1 MLLAQAS
8 SSSSSV
14 SQTLQ
19 DAAAQAAV
27 DTGAQ
32 AAADAAQSAGGTA
45 QNFAQTAA
53 ANLPDYLVWI
63 KHVDML
69 VALGLCVA
77 FIFAFFTFA
86 KNTVATMVFGIALAF
101 IIAYFT
107 PVLSW
112 IPQIGEI
119 PKYMVNVGAFGIL
132 SLLLT
137 RTLYTNSFFEPMNV
151 PTGKEVII
159 FAIIIT
165 GFFISLGLLWWPVE
179 EIATFSQAFQTIFVN
194 NPARSI
200 WFASPLILAI
210 ALRGKF

>member
-1 MLLAQAS
+1 MLLAQSA

-27 DTGAQ
+27 DTGTQ
-32 AAADAAQSAGGTA
+32 AAADAAQSAGGVA

-53 ANLPDYLVWI
+53 ANLPEYLAWI

-77 FIFAFFTFA
+77 LIFAFYTFA
-86 KNTVATMVFGIALAF
+86 KNMVATMIAGIALAF
-101 IIAYFT
+101 FVVYFT

-112 IPQIGEI
+112 IPQVGEF
-119 PKYMVNVGAFGIL
+119 PTHMVNVGVFGIL

-159 FAIIIT
+159 FAIVIT
-165 GFFISLGLLWWPVE
+165 GFFISLGLLWWPVA
-179 EIATFSQAFQTIFVN
+179 EISTFSQAFQTIFVN

-200 WFASPLILAI
+200 WFASPVILAF